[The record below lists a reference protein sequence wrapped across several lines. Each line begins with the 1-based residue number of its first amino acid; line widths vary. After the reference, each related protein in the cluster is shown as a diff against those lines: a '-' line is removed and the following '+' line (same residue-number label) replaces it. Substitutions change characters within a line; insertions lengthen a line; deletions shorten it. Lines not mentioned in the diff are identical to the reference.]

1 MVPDLL
7 GPEDFPALVAHLV
20 RQSKVSDIV
29 GLPLYSPFR
38 PILPETIA
46 RLPTL
51 WAKPVT
57 EPYWQRKWGIRDDDG
72 GSIVAYCS
80 LTGSALPAELH
91 RACVALGVEPD
102 FRRRGFGEAL
112 LRAAIAFAQEAGLA
126 WIDLRVLAHNAPA
139 LALYR
144 KLGFV
149 ETGRNADQYRVGQ
162 ASIDDVAMAL
172 ALQRHGGVATA
183 TESGGLDLASNDE

>member
-7 GPEDFPALVAHLV
+7 GPEDFPALAAHLV
-20 RQSKVSDIV
+20 RQSRVFDAL
-29 GLPLYSPFR
+29 GLPLYAPFR
-38 PILPETIA
+38 PFLPETIA

-57 EPYWQRKWGIRDDDG
+57 EPHWQRKWGIRDTER
-72 GSIVAYCS
+72 SEIVAYCS
-80 LTGSALPAELH
+80 LTGSDLFAELH
-91 RACVALGVEPD
+91 RARLAVGVEPA

-112 LRAAIAFAQEAGLA
+112 LRTAVAFGHEVGLA
-126 WIDLRVLAHNAPA
+126 WIDLAVLAHNTPA

-149 ETGRNADQYRVGQ
+149 EVGRRSDRFRVGA
-162 ASIDDVAMAL
+162 ASIEEVDMTL
-172 ALQRHGGVATA
+172 ALDGRDVDEAGG
-183 TESGGLDLASNDE
+183 

>member
-1 MVPDLL
+1 MKPEPLK
-7 GPEDFPALVAHLV
+7 PEDFPALVAHLV
-20 RQSKVSDIV
+20 RQSGISDSS

-38 PILPETIA
+38 AIQPDTIA

-57 EPYWQRKWGIRDDDG
+57 EPHWQRKWGIRDAEG
-72 GSIVAYCS
+72 GAIVAYCS

-91 RACVALGVEPD
+91 RARVALGVEPA
-102 FRRRGFGEAL
+102 FQRRGFGEAL
-112 LRAAIAFAQEAGLA
+112 LRAAIAFARESGLA
-126 WIDLRVLAHNAPA
+126 WIDLSVLAHNAAA

-149 ETGRNADQYRVGQ
+149 ETGRSADQFRQGG

-172 ALQRHGGVATA
+172 ALDRYAH
-183 TESGGLDLASNDE
+183 L